1 MQQKPLNSFVMIL
14 RIILQ
19 NFFSFKE
26 QTEFNLFPS
35 SRSTQLTDHIV
46 SQDHTKVLRMSAI
59 YGANG
64 AGKSNLIK
72 AVSIIQRIIV
82 GGSLDRISSTFYKM
96 PFLLKKDAADE
107 PVSAAVEFYHN
118 GIIYYYSISFEKNCV
133 LGEELYVSKKD
144 SDEPIF
150 SRRVVNGIQEIDF
163 CKAFME
169 KDPNNPVFA
178 KALAEKILA
187 KTDLLI
193 SFMGEKYTNEIAAI
207 SDAYS
212 WFCNNMKVVEPSSM
226 SGITA
231 HLLDSNPEMLAL
243 LNKTLPEMNTGISK
257 IEIKKIVLR
266 EDDDT
271 LSSGL
276 KRRIQQAKESPGVAF
291 PAGNIHDSRV
301 YASVVY
307 ENNECI
313 LKMMQ
318 PLHVDVEGTEFF
330 MPLESESDGTIRL
343 IDYIPFIY
351 SILHEDKVYFIDEIE
366 RSVHPIMIKLIVSKI
381 SENSSCRGQLIFT
394 THESCLL
401 DQKILRADEIWFAQ
415 KDSDQASHIY
425 PLSDFNIHKTANIE
439 LGYLNGRYG
448 GIPFLSNLKDLHW

>member
-1 MQQKPLNSFVMIL
+1 MIL

-35 SRSTQLTDHIV
+35 SRSTQLTEHIV
-46 SQDHTKVLRMSAI
+46 AQDHTKVVRLSAI

-72 AVSIIQRIIV
+72 AISIIRKIV
-82 GGSLDRISSTFYKM
+82 VDGSLDKITSIFYKI
-96 PFLLKKDAADE
+96 PFLIKKEAQDE
-107 PVSAAVEFYHN
+107 PVCAAVEFFHN
-118 GIIYYYSISFEKNCV
+118 GVIYYYSISFEKNRV
-133 LGEELYVSKKD
+133 VDEELYVTKKD
-144 SDEPIF
+144 SDELVF
-150 SRRVVNGIQEIDF
+150 SRKVSSNGQEIEF
-163 CKAFME
+163 CPTFVN
-169 KDPNNPVFA
+169 KDPNNPIFA

-193 SFMGEKYTNEIAAI
+193 SFMGVKYPNEIPPI
-207 SDAYS
+207 SEAYS
-212 WFCNNMKVVEPSSM
+212 WFCDNMKIIEPSNM

-231 HLLDSNPEMLAL
+231 HLLDQNPEMLEL
-243 LNKTLPEMNTGISK
+243 LNKTLPEMKTGISR

-266 EDDDT
+266 ENDET
-271 LSSGL
+271 LSTGL
-276 KRRIQQAKESPGVAF
+276 KLRIQQAKETPGVAI
-291 PAGNIHDSRV
+291 PAGNKFDSRV
-301 YASVVY
+301 YASVIY
-307 ENNECI
+307 ENNECV

-318 PLHVDVEGTEFF
+318 PLHVDGNGMEFS

-351 SILHEDKVYFIDEIE
+351 SILNEDKVFFIDEIE
-366 RSVHPIMIKLIVSKI
+366 RSVHPIMIKVIVSKI
-381 SENSSCRGQLIFT
+381 SEYSSCKGQLIFT

>member
-1 MQQKPLNSFVMIL
+1 MIL

-35 SRSTQLTDHIV
+35 SRSAQLTDHIV
-46 SQDHTKVLRMSAI
+46 SQDHTKVVRLSAI

-72 AVSIIQRIIV
+72 AISIIREIIV
-82 GGSLDRISSTFYKM
+82 DGSLEKISSTFYKM
-96 PFLLKKDAADE
+96 PFLLKKESQNDA
-107 PVSAAVEFYHN
+107 VSAAVEFFHK
-118 GIIYYYSISFEKNCV
+118 GVIYYYSISFKKNCV
-133 LGEELYVSKKD
+133 VGEELYVTKKD
-144 SDEPIF
+144 SDELVF
-150 SRRVVNGIQEIDF
+150 SRKVIDDVQDIEF
-163 CKAFME
+163 CKAFVE
-169 KDPNNPVFA
+169 RDPNNPIFA

-187 KTDLLI
+187 KSDLLI
-193 SFMGEKYTNEIAAI
+193 SFMGEKYPKEIPPI

-212 WFCNNMKVVEPSSM
+212 WFCNNMEIVEPSLM

-231 HLLDSNPEMLAL
+231 HLLDKNPKMLAL
-243 LNKTLPEMNTGISK
+243 LNKTLPEMKTGISS
-257 IEIKKIVLR
+257 IEIKKIILQ
-266 EDDDT
+266 ENDET

-276 KRRIQQAKESPGVAF
+276 RYRIQQAKETPGIAI
-291 PAGNIHDSRV
+291 PAGNKYDSRV

-307 ENNECI
+307 ENNECV
-313 LKMMQ
+313 LKIMQ
-318 PLHVDVEGTEFF
+318 PLHIDGEGSEFI

-351 SILHEDKVYFIDEIE
+351 SILNEDKVFFIDEIE
-366 RSVHPIMIKLIVSKI
+366 RSVHPIMIKVIISKI
-381 SENSSCRGQLIFT
+381 SENSSCKGQLIFT

-415 KDSDQASHIY
+415 KDSDQATHIY

-448 GIPFLSNLKDLHW
+448 GIPFLSNLIDLHW